1 MTSRSACRI
10 VSGLT
15 MFLLLFSIASSQ
27 EVVEK
32 KTFEGVVEFEV
43 RDFQSI
49 QQFTLMMK
57 GGRLRVQAEDR
68 EGANAFLFDYGLK
81 KTFIIASGSEQY
93 VELPPV
99 LASPKVAQGKPR
111 FDFHKT
117 DSTDEIQGYACDQF
131 LISSDSITL
140 EVWATKG
147 FGTAGCFLVPQV
159 NEWEWKILEMGYFP
173 MRFIARDA
181 TGEETGRFE
190 VTDVQKKSF
199 SDSLLRIPSGY
210 EKVSLE
216 SLQPKH
222 VEKKKRGR

>member
-1 MTSRSACRI
+1 MTDRSAYRI
-10 VSGLT
+10 IAGLA
-15 MFLLLFSIASSQ
+15 MFLFLFSIASSQ

-32 KTFEGVVEFEV
+32 KSFEGVVEFEV

-49 QQFTLMMK
+49 QQYTLMMK

-68 EGANAFLFDYGLK
+68 EGANAYLFDYGLK
-81 KTFIIASGSEQY
+81 KTFIVASGTEQY
-93 VELPPV
+93 VELTPV
-99 LASPKVAQGKPR
+99 LPAAKVPPAQPK

-140 EVWATKG
+140 ELWATKG
-147 FGTAGCFLVPQV
+147 FGAAGTFLVPQV
-159 NEWEWKILEMGYFP
+159 TEWEWKILEMGYFP
-173 MRFIARDA
+173 MRVIARDA
-181 TGEETGRFE
+181 TGEESSRFE

-199 SDSLLRIPSGY
+199 SDSLFRIPSGY